1 MSQNQFATDQGGEGQ
16 QLLVAIAGAGFGI
29 GKEGGAVHHLEQG
42 QIGIGAHLESPLAG
56 QAQGIGGMVGDAGQ
70 YLLQGHADGE
80 KLRHH
85 VGQAVDRPLDA
96 VLAVDVGADGAGQ
109 DPLGNGQF
117 RDLEAEA
124 GAAVADV
131 EQETPLHRLTHR
143 LAQLAGRG
151 QDAIGLAVEAVGQQI
166 AIPQQGDDLVQIRRR
181 VAHVYHQR
189 QPTVGL
195 LQCLGHAQR
204 LQAVLT
210 HHAAAHPRLDAD
222 DEAGVAGNG
231 RRGEIHIEVPAV
243 GQLVLAQ
250 QADARDVEQGV
261 HPGLAAGGETLE
273 VIHVVGPGAAGVD
286 DGGDA
291 GLNAHLVRFIVIEG
305 GGGVAVGVAVDP
317 AGAHMHP
324 AAEIQGLLRHGR
336 LWQGAEGGD
345 FALLDGDIDELAISL
360 APRSDDD
367 VVHADGL

>member
-1 MSQNQFATDQGGEGQ
+1 M
-16 QLLVAIAGAGFGI
+16 
-29 GKEGGAVHHLEQG
+29 
-42 QIGIGAHLESPLAG
+42 
-56 QAQGIGGMVGDAGQ
+56 
-70 YLLQGHADGE
+70 
-80 KLRHH
+80 
-85 VGQAVDRPLDA
+85 
-96 VLAVDVGADGAGQ
+96 
-109 DPLGNGQF
+109 
-117 RDLEAEA
+117 
-124 GAAVADV
+124 ADV

-231 RRGEIHIEVPAV
+231 RRGEIHVEVPAV

-250 QADARDVEQGV
+250 QADAG
-261 HPGLAAGGETLE
+261 
-273 VIHVVGPGAAGVD
+273 VVGPGAAGVD

-291 GLNAHLVRFIVIEG
+291 GLHAHLVRLIVIEG
-305 GGGVAVGVAVDP
+305 GRGVAVGVAVDP
-317 AGAHMHP
+317 AGTHMHP
-324 AAEIQGLLRHGR
+324 AAEIQDLLRCCR
-336 LWQGAEGGD
+336 LRQGAKGGD
-345 FALLDGDIDELAISL
+345 FALPDGDIDEPAISL